1 MLKIHGLHFDLDKTL
16 AFLLAAELRQ
26 SGGDHHGEDG
36 DDEGA
41 VAPHRQE
48 GRLAEAAEPLKVPPV
63 HVASAAAA
71 VALREVGLED
81 LITLTYLLCALT

>member
-1 MLKIHGLHFDLDKTL
+1 MTVAL
-16 AFLLAAELRQ
+16 ASLLAAELRQ

-63 HVASAAAA
+63 HAAAA
-71 VALREVGLED
+71 ASVALREVGLD
-81 LITLTYLLCALT
+81 QSWIRLR

>member
-1 MLKIHGLHFDLDKTL
+1 MIQKLTVAL
-16 AFLLAAELRQ
+16 ASLLAAELRQ

-63 HVASAAAA
+63 HAAS
-71 VALREVGLED
+71 VALREVSLD
-81 LITLTYLLCALT
+81 QSWIRSLIFCTFCYRVSHLL